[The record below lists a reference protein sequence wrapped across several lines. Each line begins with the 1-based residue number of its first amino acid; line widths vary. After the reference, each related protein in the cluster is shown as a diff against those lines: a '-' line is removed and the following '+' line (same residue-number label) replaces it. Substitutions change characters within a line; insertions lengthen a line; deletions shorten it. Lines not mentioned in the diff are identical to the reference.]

1 MKIEIFCILYRTF
14 TLLRTLVTIFYVL
27 LCALV
32 TNLYTMVLELEDW
45 VLEKLFEDEGWD
57 DDEWDDDKGD
67 DED

>member
-1 MKIEIFCILYRTF
+1 MHIISDLYATSHSGYDPLRA
-14 TLLRTLVTIFYVL
+14 LLRSGYE
-27 LCALV
+27 
-32 TNLYTMVLELEDW
+32 LYTMVLELEDW